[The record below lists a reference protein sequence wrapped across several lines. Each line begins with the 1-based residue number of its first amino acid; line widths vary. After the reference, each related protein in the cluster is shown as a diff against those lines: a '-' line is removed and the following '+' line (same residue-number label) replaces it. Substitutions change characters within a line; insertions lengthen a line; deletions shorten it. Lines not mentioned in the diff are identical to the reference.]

1 MQYELLKQYALLVQ
15 KRVLHKFHN
24 NLPGFVGDLYYE
36 PSFLFG
42 PGGLYVDA
50 VEFAVVVEWFV
61 AVAQWSKG
69 LVVFDDAVVA
79 HWSSQ
84 GLIFSVTVVGGPFFQ
99 PISSQGI
106 HVIFGFAQMRLQG

>member
-36 PSFLFG
+36 PSFLSG

-50 VEFAVVVEWFV
+50 VIVV
-61 AVAQWSKG
+61 AAQWSKG
-69 LVVFDDAVVA
+69 LVVFDDVEYN
-79 HWSSQ
+79 SSKDIDKELDRIRDLILQQ
-84 GLIFSVTVVGGPFFQ
+84 GRSYRCSFIY
-99 PISSQGI
+99 ISHQ
-106 HVIFGFAQMRLQG
+106 ANNYKQN